1 MSIIIFEEVTTES
14 ALQEIE
20 ANGKKYEGLYV
31 EMDNAPERKYVKG
44 MASEISS
51 MLKKLDRARIDKSK
65 EYKQKVEAE
74 ALAIKSRLEKA
85 NEPFTLLIDEYAAK
99 RADILAKEKA
109 ARDAIE
115 LRQQIAQDHEFAL
128 LLDDKF
134 ESESLQ
140 REQDRLKYEENLKAE
155 ATENARLQF
164 EREAENKLIQ
174 YQQKLDQEKQDQI
187 DREANKEHLKKINNE
202 ALDDFVKAG
211 LSKEAAKIAVTALAS
226 KSIRHSRISY

>member
-1 MSIIIFEEVTTES
+1 MSIIIFEDVTTES
-14 ALQEIE
+14 ALIEIE

-44 MASEISS
+44 MASEIKSI
-51 MLKKLDRARIDKSK
+51 LKKLDRARIDKSAD
-65 EYKQKVEAE
+65 YKKRVEAE

-109 ARDAIE
+109 AREAIE
-115 LRQQIAQDHEFAL
+115 LKQKIDQDHEFAL

-140 REQDRLKYEENLKAE
+140 REQAKLEREEKLKNE
-155 ATENARLQF
+155 AAENARLQL
-164 EREAENKLIQ
+164 EREAENKRIQ
-174 YQQKLDQEKQDQI
+174 ERQDQI
-187 DREANKEHLKKINNE
+187 NREANKEHLKKINNE

-211 LSKEAAKIAVTALAS
+211 LTKESAKIAVTALAS
-226 KSIRHSRISY
+226 KAIRHSRISY